1 MLRKATLEK
10 ILYKIFINIQVFAI
24 VSAEERGYNYKKQNG
39 SMFERKIF
47 LGRESAMRDFLER
60 LRWKLQVF
68 MRGRNGM
75 DEMNRMLTY
84 AVLCVYIL
92 AVLTRIWLLDVI
104 ALAGMIYIFYRML
117 STKLYV
123 RREENRRFMTKL
135 ETTRIKMGQR
145 KDYKIFKCKGCG
157 RNIRV
162 PRGKG
167 KIEVT
172 CPMCGNKTI
181 HRT

>member
-1 MLRKATLEK
+1 M
-10 ILYKIFINIQVFAI
+10 
-24 VSAEERGYNYKKQNG
+24 G
-39 SMFERKIF
+39 
-47 LGRESAMRDFLER
+47 DFFNK
-60 LRWKLQVF
+60 LRWKLQMF
-68 MRGRNGM
+68 MRGRNGA
-75 DEMNRMLTY
+75 DQLGRVTIYGSFIL
-84 AVLCVYIL
+84 YI
-92 AVLTRIWLLDVI
+92 ISLLFSSQI
-104 ALAGMIYIFYRML
+104 LYIISFAGIIYSTFRML
-117 STKLYV
+117 SKDLYA
-123 RREENRRFMTKL
+123 RREENRKFLTWW
-135 ETTRIKMGQR
+135 ETTRIKMAQR

>member
-1 MLRKATLEK
+1 MR
-10 ILYKIFINIQVFAI
+10 N
-24 VSAEERGYNYKKQNG
+24 
-39 SMFERKIF
+39 F
-47 LGRESAMRDFLER
+47 LDKLK
-60 LRWKLQVF
+60 WKLQVF
-68 MRGRNGM
+68 MRGRNGA
-75 DEMNRMLTY
+75 DELGRVTIY
-84 AVLCVYIL
+84 GSFIL
-92 AVLTRIWLLDVI
+92 YLISLLSNSQI
-104 ALAGMIYIFYRML
+104 LYFISLAGIIYSTYRLL
-117 STKLYV
+117 SKDLYA
-123 RREENRRFMTKL
+123 RREENRKFTTWW
-135 ETTRIKMGQR
+135 ETTRIKMSQR

>member
-1 MLRKATLEK
+1 MR
-10 ILYKIFINIQVFAI
+10 N
-24 VSAEERGYNYKKQNG
+24 
-39 SMFERKIF
+39 F
-47 LGRESAMRDFLER
+47 LDR

-68 MRGRNGM
+68 MRGRNGV
-75 DEMNRMLTY
+75 DELNRILTY
-84 AVLCVYIL
+84 VVLIVYVISL
-92 AVLTRIWLLDVI
+92 FTQSTLLYYISFIGLIYLT
-104 ALAGMIYIFYRML
+104 YRML
-117 STKLYV
+117 SKNLYE
-123 RREENRRFMTKL
+123 RREENRKFMTWM
-135 ETTRIKMGQR
+135 ETTRIRFEQR

-172 CPMCGNKTI
+172 CPMCGKKTI

>member
-1 MLRKATLEK
+1 MK
-10 ILYKIFINIQVFAI
+10 N
-24 VSAEERGYNYKKQNG
+24 
-39 SMFERKIF
+39 F
-47 LGRESAMRDFLER
+47 LDK
-60 LRWKLQVF
+60 LRWKIQAF
-68 MRGRNGM
+68 MRGRNGA
-75 DEMNRMLTY
+75 DELNRVIIY
-84 AVLCVYIL
+84 AVLIVYIISMFTQSTIL
-92 AVLTRIWLLDVI
+92 YTISFT
-104 ALAGMIYIFYRML
+104 GMIYAFYRMF
-117 STKLYV
+117 SKNLYE
-123 RREENRRFMTKL
+123 RREENRKFVTWL
-135 ETTRIKMGQR
+135 ETTRIKMEQR